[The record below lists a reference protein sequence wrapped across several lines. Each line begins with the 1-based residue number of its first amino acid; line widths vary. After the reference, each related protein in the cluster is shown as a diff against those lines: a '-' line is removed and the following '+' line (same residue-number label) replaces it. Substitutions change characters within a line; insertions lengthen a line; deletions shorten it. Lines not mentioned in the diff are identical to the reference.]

1 MNDDDYDSGG
11 DSTDGDD
18 ETVDSCEAYISFES
32 TRDPSSKL
40 EESIS
45 FSWPGI
51 YDDDDDDDEDEDEDG
66 NGGSVDDGGGSR
78 RRRGRKLRKVI
89 LSTLLEEGDLSPLF
103 DGATWAGT
111 RLWAAAVR
119 AAQYLS
125 GRLPATPPGTSEEEE
140 EEEEEEDG
148 SSSDHRSILGDAIVR
163 MPTTETAA
171 AGDGDRGGIGG
182 DEYDAARARTATTLS
197 VLELGCG
204 LGVPG
209 MILHLMGCDVVLTDQ
224 AGILSQLERN
234 VAANFGA
241 AAATA
246 TGGDGGEDDGGG
258 GGDDDDGPRRRRRP
272 RRRRDG
278 RGATVRAMP
287 LSWSRD
293 GARRLAEDLGRG
305 GAGFDVVVN
314 CDCVYEPLYGKR

>member
-1 MNDDDYDSGG
+1 MQPAALRLSLVPPFSDSSPEPPQKLTTTSHLAVIVHRTTAMNDDDYDSGG

-51 YDDDDDDDEDEDEDG
+51 YDDDDNDDDDDDDEDEDG

-119 AAQYLS
+119 A
-125 GRLPATPPGTSEEEE
+125 P
-140 EEEEEEDG
+140 
-148 SSSDHRSILGDAIVR
+148 
-163 MPTTETAA
+163 
-171 AGDGDRGGIGG
+171 
-182 DEYDAARARTATTLS
+182 ARARGLFIGIGTAASL
-197 VLELGCG
+197 
-204 LGVPG
+204 P
-209 MILHLMGCDVVLTDQ
+209 
-224 AGILSQLERN
+224 
-234 VAANFGA
+234 A
-241 AAATA
+241 AAALLPSLRPPAFPAEHPFYTA
-246 TGGDGGEDDGGG
+246 G
-258 GGDDDDGPRRRRRP
+258 
-272 RRRRDG
+272 
-278 RGATVRAMP
+278 
-287 LSWSRD
+287 SH
-293 GARRLAEDLGRG
+293 RRLIYDLIQCR
-305 GAGFDVVVN
+305 
-314 CDCVYEPLYGKR
+314 